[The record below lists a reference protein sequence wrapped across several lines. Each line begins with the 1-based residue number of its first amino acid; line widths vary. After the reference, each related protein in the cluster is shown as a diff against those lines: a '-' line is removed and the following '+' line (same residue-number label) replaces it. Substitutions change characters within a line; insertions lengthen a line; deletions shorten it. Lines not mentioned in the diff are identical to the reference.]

1 MFGLGI
7 SKNGE
12 ILDLGVNNRVVEK
25 SGSWFSYGGERLG
38 QGRENCKQFLLENPD
53 IAAEIEEKIR
63 MALGLIQPQ
72 LKEVEGG
79 KSS

>member
-1 MFGLGI
+1 MSTTGW
-7 SKNGE
+7 SKRAVPGFPT
-12 ILDLGVNNRVVEK
+12 VEND
-25 SGSWFSYGGERLG
+25 LG

-63 MALGLIQPQ
+63 IALGLIQPQ

>member
-1 MFGLGI
+1 MFGQGI
-7 SKNGE
+7 SKEGE
-12 ILDLGVNNRVVEK
+12 ILDLGVDNRVVEK

-38 QGRENCKQFLLENPD
+38 QGRENCKQFLHENPD

-63 MALGLIQPQ
+63 ITMGLLQPQ

-79 KSS
+79 RSS